1 MIGHQTW
8 APIVFKLLVS
18 RKLRFSQFVKVLY
31 PCVCL
36 VTWVLHFG
44 KRYISCTNFHIW
56 CLYLAALK

>member
-36 VTWVLHFG
+36 VTGYCTLVKDTYLVPISIFG
-44 KRYISCTNFHIW
+44 VCT
-56 CLYLAALK
+56 